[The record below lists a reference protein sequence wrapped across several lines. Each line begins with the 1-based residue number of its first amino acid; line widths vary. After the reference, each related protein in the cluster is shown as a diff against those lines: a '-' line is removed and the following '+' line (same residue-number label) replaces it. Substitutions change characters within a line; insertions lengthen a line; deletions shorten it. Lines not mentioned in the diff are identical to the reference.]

1 MKKILIVIICIL
13 ITNVSYAAS
22 EKVYLKCKK
31 IVTENKSTGLL
42 KDMTPEGN
50 FAQIVLTE
58 IIIAKK
64 SSKITIY
71 EPFPDFDSY
80 KESFNIKITDPV
92 IPKRKALV
100 FENTYTGAN
109 KFSGKEGG
117 EKIDTLDVYKFTKD
131 NDTWILN
138 SQNLMQSEGG
148 IDINYFSEGEC
159 LVIDKKYYKNILKN
173 GSTQTD
179 YIIFNYTY
187 YYDAVRKCLI

>member
-1 MKKILIVIICIL
+1 MKKILVVIICIL

-31 IVTENKSTGLL
+31 IVTENKTTGLL
-42 KDMTPEGN
+42 KDMTAEGN
-50 FAQIVLTE
+50 FAQIVLSE

-80 KESFNIKITDPV
+80 KDSFNIKITDAA

-100 FENTYTGAN
+100 FENTYTSA
-109 KFSGKEGG
+109 
-117 EKIDTLDVYKFTKD
+117 EKISTKTTKGDKFNILSTYKFTKN
-131 NDTWILN
+131 NDSWILN
-138 SQNLMQSEGG
+138 GQNLMQQEGG
-148 IDINYFSEGEC
+148 IDINYFFEGEC

-173 GSTQTD
+173 GPTQTD
-179 YIIFNYTY
+179 YNF
-187 YYDAVRKCLI
+187 

>member
-1 MKKILIVIICIL
+1 MKKILVVIICIL

-31 IVTENKSTGLL
+31 IVTENKTKGYL
-42 KDMTPEGN
+42 KDMTAEGN

-80 KESFNIKITDPV
+80 KESFNIKITDAA
-92 IPKRKALV
+92 IPKQKALV
-100 FENTYTGAN
+100 FENTYTSAD

-117 EKIDTLDVYKFTKD
+117 EKIDILNTYKFTKD
-131 NDTWILN
+131 NDSWILN
-138 SQNLMQSEGG
+138 SQNLMQAEGG

-159 LVIDKKYYKNILKN
+159 LVVDKKYYKNILKN
-173 GSTQTD
+173 GPTQTD
-179 YIIFNYTY
+179 YNF
-187 YYDAVRKCLI
+187 

>member
-1 MKKILIVIICIL
+1 MKKILVVIICIL

-31 IVTENKSTGLL
+31 IVTENKTKGYL
-42 KDMTPEGN
+42 KDMTAEGN

-80 KESFNIKITDPV
+80 KDSFNIKITDAA

-100 FENTYTGAN
+100 FENTYTSAD

-117 EKIDTLDVYKFTKD
+117 EKIDILNIYKFTKD
-131 NDTWILN
+131 NDSWILN
-138 SQNLMQSEGG
+138 GQNLMKTGDV
-148 IDINYFSEGEC
+148 DINYFFEGEC
-159 LVIDKKYYKNILKN
+159 LVVDKKYYKNILKN
-173 GSTQTD
+173 GPTQTD
-179 YIIFNYTY
+179 YSF
-187 YYDAVRKCLI
+187 

>member
-1 MKKILIVIICIL
+1 MKKILVVIICIL

-42 KDMTPEGN
+42 KDMTREGN

-80 KESFNIKITDPV
+80 KESFNIKITDPA

-100 FENTYTGAN
+100 FENTYTSAD

-117 EKIDTLDVYKFTKD
+117 EKIDILNTYKFTKD
-131 NDTWILN
+131 NDSWILN
-138 SQNLMQSEGG
+138 SHNLMKTDGG
-148 IDINYFSEGEC
+148 IDINYLSEGEC

-173 GSTQTD
+173 GPTQTD
-179 YIIFNYTY
+179 YNF
-187 YYDAVRKCLI
+187 

>member
-1 MKKILIVIICIL
+1 MKKILVVIICIL

-31 IVTENKSTGLL
+31 IVTENKTTGLL
-42 KDMTPEGN
+42 KDMTAEGN

-80 KESFNIKITDPV
+80 KDSFNIKITDAA

-100 FENTYTGAN
+100 FENTYTSAD

-117 EKIDTLDVYKFTKD
+117 EKIDILNIYKFTKD
-131 NDTWILN
+131 NDSWILN
-138 SQNLMQSEGG
+138 GQNLMKTGDV
-148 IDINYFSEGEC
+148 DINYFFEGEC
-159 LVIDKKYYKNILKN
+159 LVVDKKYYKNILKN
-173 GSTQTD
+173 GPTQTD
-179 YIIFNYTY
+179 YSF
-187 YYDAVRKCLI
+187 

>member
-1 MKKILIVIICIL
+1 MKKILVVIICIL

-31 IVTENKSTGLL
+31 IVTENKTKGYL
-42 KDMTPEGN
+42 KDMTAEGN
-50 FAQIVLTE
+50 FAQIVLSE

-80 KESFNIKITDPV
+80 KDSFNIKITDAA

-100 FENTYTGAN
+100 FENTYTSAD

-117 EKIDTLDVYKFTKD
+117 EKIDILNIYKFTKD
-131 NDTWILN
+131 NDSWILN
-138 SQNLMQSEGG
+138 GQNLMKMDDV
-148 IDINYFSEGEC
+148 DINYFFEGEC
-159 LVIDKKYYKNILKN
+159 LVVDKKYYKNILKN
-173 GSTQTD
+173 GPTQTD
-179 YIIFNYTY
+179 YNF
-187 YYDAVRKCLI
+187 

>member
-42 KDMTPEGN
+42 KDMTREGN

-80 KESFNIKITDPV
+80 KESFNIKITDPA

-100 FENTYTGAN
+100 FENTYTSAD
-109 KFSGKEGG
+109 KVSGKDGG
-117 EKIDTLDVYKFTKD
+117 VKIDILNTYKFTKD
-131 NDTWILN
+131 NDSWILN
-138 SQNLMQSEGG
+138 SQNLMQTEDGV
-148 IDINYFSEGEC
+148 DINYLSEGEC

-173 GSTQTD
+173 GPTQTD
-179 YIIFNYTY
+179 YNF
-187 YYDAVRKCLI
+187 

>member
-13 ITNVSYAAS
+13 ITNVSYATS

-42 KDMTPEGN
+42 KEMTREGN

-117 EKIDTLDVYKFTKD
+117 EKIDALEIYKFTKD
-131 NDTWILN
+131 NDDWILN
-138 SQNLMQSEGG
+138 SQNLMQTEGG

-179 YIIFNYTY
+179 YNF
-187 YYDAVRKCLI
+187 

>member
-1 MKKILIVIICIL
+1 MKKILVVIICIL

-31 IVTENKSTGLL
+31 IVTENKTKGYL
-42 KDMTPEGN
+42 KDMTAEGN

-80 KESFNIKITDPV
+80 KESFNIKITDAA

-100 FENTYTGAN
+100 FENTYTSAD

-117 EKIDTLDVYKFTKD
+117 EKIDILNIYKFTKD
-131 NDTWILN
+131 NDSWILN
-138 SQNLMQSEGG
+138 GQNLMKTGDV
-148 IDINYFSEGEC
+148 DINYFFEGEC
-159 LVIDKKYYKNILKN
+159 LVVDKKYYKNILKN
-173 GSTQTD
+173 GPTQTD
-179 YIIFNYTY
+179 YSF
-187 YYDAVRKCLI
+187 